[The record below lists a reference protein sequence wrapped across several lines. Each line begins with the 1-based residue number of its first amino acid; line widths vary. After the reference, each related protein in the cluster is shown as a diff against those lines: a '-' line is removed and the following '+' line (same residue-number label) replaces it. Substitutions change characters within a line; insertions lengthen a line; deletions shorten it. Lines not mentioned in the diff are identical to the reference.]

1 MQREK
6 PIRGCTMCGRPMKFE
21 GAAELAG
28 TGKASLF
35 DPLPNHS
42 VDLFSCECGRIESI
56 ERNTV
61 QHPTN
66 A

>member
-1 MQREK
+1 MEREN
-6 PIRGCTMCGRPMKFE
+6 PMRQCTLCGRHMKFE

-35 DPLPNHS
+35 DPLPNQS

-61 QHPTN
+61 QHSTT

>member
-1 MQREK
+1 
-6 PIRGCTMCGRPMKFE
+6 MKFE